1 MSLQLV
7 CTLTY
12 THTLFEHLVKQ
23 QKVVCNTKNKS
34 DIEFTENYT
43 TSKHKK
49 YHKKSKKKVETCCLK
64 RLDIKRIR
72 DASTKLDHSV
82 GHSRN
87 PIKCASRATSLGSA
101 ACCKI
106 RCMT

>member
-43 TSKHKK
+43 TSTHKK
-49 YHKKSKKKVETCCLK
+49 YHKKVKK
-64 RLDIKRIR
+64 
-72 DASTKLDHSV
+72 
-82 GHSRN
+82 SRN
-87 PIKCASRATSLGSA
+87 MLLEAVRYKTDP
-101 ACCKI
+101 
-106 RCMT
+106 